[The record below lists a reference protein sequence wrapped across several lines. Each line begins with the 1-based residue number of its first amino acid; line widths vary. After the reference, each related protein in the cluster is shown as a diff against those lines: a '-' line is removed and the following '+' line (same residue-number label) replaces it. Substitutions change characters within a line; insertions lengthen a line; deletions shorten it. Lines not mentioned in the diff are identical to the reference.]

1 MSHTKRHAAPVTWTL
16 NRKETSFV
24 TSMNP
29 GPHSR
34 ENAMP
39 LSLWMR
45 NLGAAST
52 AREVKK
58 VLSEVTVDGRKVTH
72 ARFPVGFQDILA
84 IGKDIYQITFK
95 QGKLEAEKSTAKEKT
110 VSITGKTKVKGK
122 TQLNMSDGRNI
133 LVEKDEYKVGDSL
146 VMSVPDQKI
155 VKHIKLAPGVKIIL
169 VGGKQ
174 AGTEGVMKEIKGNT
188 ITYEA
193 GGKAETTLK
202 KYAYA
207 LA

>member
-1 MSHTKRHAAPVTWTL
+1 MSHLKRHAAPTTWTV
-16 NRKETSFV
+16 NRKETSFM

-29 GPHSR
+29 GPHKK
-34 ENAMP
+34 EHAMP
-39 LSLWMR
+39 LSIWMR
-45 NLGAAST
+45 TLGAAST

-58 VLSEVTVDGRKVTH
+58 VLGEVTVDGRKVNH
-72 ARFPVGFQDILA
+72 VRFPVGFQDILT
-84 IGKDIYQITFK
+84 IGKESYQITFK
-95 QGKLEAEKSTAKEKT
+95 QGKLEAEKTTAKEKT
-110 VSITGKTKVKGK
+110 ASIKGKTKIKGK

-146 VMSVPDQKI
+146 VLSVPDQKI
-155 VKHIKLAPGVKIIL
+155 VKHVKLAPGVKIVLI
-169 VGGKQ
+169 GGKH